1 MFRMK
6 TKIILKEK
14 TLLERIKEIDVSNKL
29 FITQRGNELTVIFDK
44 QLTATK
50 IQKIKDLL
58 EKRFH
63 ITVEEVENFPESG
76 LIG

>member
-1 MFRMK
+1 MK